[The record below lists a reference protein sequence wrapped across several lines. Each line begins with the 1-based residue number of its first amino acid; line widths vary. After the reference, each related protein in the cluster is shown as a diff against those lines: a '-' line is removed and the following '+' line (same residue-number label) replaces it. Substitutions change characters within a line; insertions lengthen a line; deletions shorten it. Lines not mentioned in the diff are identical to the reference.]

1 MTIIN
6 QVLLWGMIAIAAIG
20 LYILYNKKYCL
31 IDRESKVKFD
41 DKSRIMY
48 YAILFVLLILAI
60 FLRAYRLSEAPWG
73 VNQDEAMGAYDG
85 KALAFYATDRFGMYL
100 PVQFTAWD
108 FAQMS
113 VMGSYL
119 MIPFIRLFGFGV
131 TQIRIPMV
139 LFSVIGIVVSYF
151 IALEIG
157 KELFGK
163 EREWERRIF
172 ALIVAILITINPW
185 HLMQSRWALDC
196 NMLPHF
202 FMIAFLFLCKGRKKT
217 RYYYLSMIFFAGA
230 MYCYGLAYISVPIFL
245 VASCIYLF
253 VKKEIK
259 WFEILI
265 CALIYVV
272 LSMPINL
279 VMMINTF
286 GWETIET
293 PIFTSALFP
302 NSVRSGDL
310 LFFSENR
317 LSQLWLNIQA
327 MLDVTFLQNQKSG
340 MNTIKEFGTVYLC
353 SLPFVLLGIVVL
365 FKKAKGNTVLQLFKI
380 FFLSALSVGLIAR
393 EVNENRMNIVYY
405 PIIILLGIGIY
416 SVILAFK
423 SQKIRIIIAGSYLL
437 LFIMFVN
444 TYFNSYQDTLGWYFN
459 AGLQQSLDYADTLYP
474 DKYYISQ
481 DVVYGRDGFSG
492 TVEILTVFNQD
503 LDIPYFQGKTNTNH
517 GKEVLP
523 YEERYQYI
531 TFSED
536 EIEILENEVYILP
549 EKYWE
554 VIDDSIYNK
563 TRFLNFFVV
572 ERK

>member
-1 MTIIN
+1 
-6 QVLLWGMIAIAAIG
+6 
-20 LYILYNKKYCL
+20 
-31 IDRESKVKFD
+31 
-41 DKSRIMY
+41 
-48 YAILFVLLILAI
+48 
-60 FLRAYRLSEAPWG
+60 
-73 VNQDEAMGAYDG
+73 
-85 KALAFYATDRFGMYL
+85 
-100 PVQFTAWD
+100 
-108 FAQMS
+108 
-113 VMGSYL
+113 
-119 MIPFIRLFGFGV
+119 
-131 TQIRIPMV
+131 
-139 LFSVIGIVVSYF
+139 
-151 IALEIG
+151 
-157 KELFGK
+157 
-163 EREWERRIF
+163 
-172 ALIVAILITINPW
+172 
-185 HLMQSRWALDC
+185 
-196 NMLPHF
+196 
-202 FMIAFLFLCKGRKKT
+202 
-217 RYYYLSMIFFAGA
+217 
-230 MYCYGLAYISVPIFL
+230 
-245 VASCIYLF
+245 
-253 VKKEIK
+253 
-259 WFEILI
+259 
-265 CALIYVV
+265 
-272 LSMPINL
+272 MPINL

-459 AGLQQSLDYADTLYP
+459 AGLQQSLDYADTLNP
-474 DKYYISQ
+474 EKYYISQ
-481 DVVYGRDGFSG
+481 DVIYGRDGFSK